1 LEAKTAEMYEFC
13 RSETMTNMWVEGGG
27 EVPPEKGGRRPLCIS
42 LAFTATPETEELES
56 FIIKRPLD

>member
-1 LEAKTAEMYEFC
+1 VG
-13 RSETMTNMWVEGGG
+13 RRGG
-27 EVPPEKGGRRPLCIS
+27 EVPPEKRGGGDHYIS